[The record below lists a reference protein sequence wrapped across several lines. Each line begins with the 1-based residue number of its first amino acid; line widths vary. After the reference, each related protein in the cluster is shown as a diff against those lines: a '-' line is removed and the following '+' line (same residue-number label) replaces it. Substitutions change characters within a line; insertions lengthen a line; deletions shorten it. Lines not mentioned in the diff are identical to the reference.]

1 MAPPICPTN
10 PRKQNIV
17 FVVVKSITPL
27 LEDVFVY
34 LMFLSVYRG
43 AVCFIK
49 ESKMETY
56 QG

>member
-1 MAPPICPTN
+1 MAPPICPAN
-10 PRKQNIV
+10 PREQNIV

-56 QG
+56 RG